1 MCWPAGAAGAFFSA
15 LIVMDIVQKDYAKLP
30 FHGILGICVTGILWL
45 LCELIGVSIT
55 MAILLIPT
63 IFAAIFLLTVW
74 FMNESM
80 KARGCCMTCD
90 KKGTGKFVKR
100 DTPLSKSPSP
110 PMTGLVDSGKG
121 LVKDTIFITDGTPT
135 LLPEFIKKYLPGQG
149 GNLTASPTCINNKLT
164 ATPTV

>member
-1 MCWPAGAAGAFFSA
+1 
-15 LIVMDIVQKDYAKLP
+15 
-30 FHGILGICVTGILWL
+30 
-45 LCELIGVSIT
+45 
-55 MAILLIPT
+55 
-63 IFAAIFLLTVW
+63 
-74 FMNESM
+74 
-80 KARGCCMTCD
+80 MTCD